1 MTSDS
6 YAPFSPPGMK
16 FQPRHAVETG
26 PAFSKPFKALACVL
40 VFGCLLWF
48 WLLYSRGLL
57 TFSSTP
63 GSWFF
68 AGGGLGLMLYTLVH
82 ILTSQTSLSAL
93 SIEQTWIWNK
103 RIEIRDLAYARL
115 IRIKGLEWLIAPRF
129 YTRSLAGK
137 IMVVYVS
144 SPSLWTELERLANE
158 LTELRRPK

>member
-1 MTSDS
+1 
-6 YAPFSPPGMK
+6 
-16 FQPRHAVETG
+16 
-26 PAFSKPFKALACVL
+26 
-40 VFGCLLWF
+40 
-48 WLLYSRGLL
+48 
-57 TFSSTP
+57 
-63 GSWFF
+63 
-68 AGGGLGLMLYTLVH
+68 MLYTLVH

-158 LTELRRPK
+158 LTELRQPK